1 MSYFIGLEAQNRE
14 KYKTFAQFWGG
25 SVVPPPP
32 FDVVWRGLA
41 CLVFS
46 RGSRLFAEKGAF
58 PSKILT
64 FRGGAEN
71 RPH

>member
-1 MSYFIGLEAQNRE
+1 MSYFTGLEAQNRE

-25 SVVPPPP
+25 SVVQAPP
-32 FDVVWRGLA
+32 FDVIWRDLT